1 MWGVLFWG
9 DANVTRRFRLTAC
22 LIALLAGASFASAR
36 SALAQTQ
43 PADKPVVTIGML
55 VADGYVVRGVSMP
68 DHHAVN
74 FIAQKDKTIYWC
86 EGTNFGAVLVGKSLA
101 IETRCYEVK

>member
-1 MWGVLFWG
+1 MSG
-9 DANVTRRFRLTAC
+9 RLPLAVC
-22 LIALLAGASFASAR
+22 LLSIALPPGLAV
-36 SALAQTQ
+36 AQTQ
-43 PADKPVVTIGML
+43 TQQNPAVTVGTL
-55 VADGYVVRGVSMP
+55 VAEGYVVRGVSMP

-86 EGTNFGAVLVGKSLA
+86 EGTNFGAVLLGKERA

>member
-1 MWGVLFWG
+1 MRGVMPL
-9 DANVTRRFRLTAC
+9 AVC
-22 LIALLAGASFASAR
+22 LLSIGFAPISAM
-36 SALAQTQ
+36 AQTKS
-43 PADKPVVTIGML
+43 PPKTVVTVGSL
-55 VADGYVVRGVSMP
+55 VADGFVVRGVSMP

-86 EGTNFGAVLVGKSLA
+86 EGTNFGAVLLGKEPA